1 MIFPSTLVIHDLIL
15 QLPTI
20 QFANDLC
27 SLVQKNQKEFKY
39 IPATQELNTPEKSRN
54 ALKQM
59 IEKQTNNN
67 YTYLLFTNN
76 TLIGAVGLKIRPAG
90 FVAEISYYL
99 DKNYTGNGYI
109 SKAITKLENIFFEQ
123 GGHRT
128 EIFCNEANTA
138 SCNVAKRL
146 NYKLDGIMREY
157 EYIDG
162 KFHGVAIYSK
172 ITIESF

>member
-1 MIFPSTLVIHDLIL
+1 MIFPNTLIIHNLTL
-15 QLPTI
+15 QLATP
-20 QFANDLC
+20 QFADDLC

-39 IPATQELNTPEKSRN
+39 IPSTRELNTPEKSFN

-59 IEKQTNNN
+59 IEKQKNNN

-76 TLIGAVGLKIRPAG
+76 TLIGVVGLKIRPAG

-99 DKNYTGNGYI
+99 DKNHTGNGYI
-109 SKAITKLENIFFEQ
+109 SRAITKLERVFFEQ

-128 EIFCNEANTA
+128 EIFCNETNTA

-162 KFHGVAIYSK
+162 KFHGVAIFSK
-172 ITIESF
+172 INAESI